1 MVAEFGFININIGGV
16 YLKCETII
24 HTPIMHVII
33 LDEISVHGVTKIQ

>member
-1 MVAEFGFININIGGV
+1 MVAEFGLININIGSV

-33 LDEISVHGVTKIQ
+33 LDEIHGVTKIQ